1 LALKSTITMAILN
14 YTTKISAM
22 KTVGEI
28 GEILSS
34 QKARKITFDN
44 DADGNPVSI
53 TFCLMVGDN
62 MFAFCLTANWQ
73 GVQKA
78 LIKENVK
85 NEYRS
90 KEQAIRVS
98 WMIIKDWTEAQLAI
112 IEAGQASLAEVFL
125 PYAMNKDGVIMKD
138 LLLKD
143 KTLFLNQ

>member
-1 LALKSTITMAILN
+1 MAILN

-44 DADGNPVSI
+44 DEEGNPISI
-53 TFCLMVGDN
+53 TFCLMVGEN
-62 MFAFCLTANWQ
+62 MIAFCLSANWQ

-85 NEYRS
+85 NECRS
-90 KEQAIRVS
+90 REQAVRVS
-98 WMIIKDWTEAQLAI
+98 WRIIKDWTEAQLAI
-112 IEAGQASLAEVFL
+112 IEAGQASMAEVFL
-125 PYAMNKDGVIMKD
+125 PYAVKKDGTLVKD